1 MTLARSKPVGIL
13 AAIALVVL
21 SAVGLRLSDPDD
33 NFQVINGVAGVGVKI
48 NNGEITVS
56 RVTVGTFFIEYGKI
70 SDRTPGMFIAVTVSQ
85 AATGSKR
92 LETSE
97 ARLLGKDVRYDSY
110 QIMDVLTVDPGF
122 ETSVDIVFEVDPA
135 RIDGLTLEI
144 WPSEF
149 ISSYQQR
156 VRIDLGITTA
166 NAEQWRTAAKDR
178 GIEMSRGTT
187 KAIP

>member
-1 MTLARSKPVGIL
+1 MG
-13 AAIALVVL
+13 
-21 SAVGLRLSDPDD
+21 
-33 NFQVINGVAGVGVKI
+33 
-48 NNGEITVS
+48 
-56 RVTVGTFFIEYGKI
+56 
-70 SDRTPGMFIAVTVSQ
+70 
-85 AATGSKR
+85 
-92 LETSE
+92 
-97 ARLLGKDVRYDSY
+97 
-110 QIMDVLTVDPGF
+110 VLTVDPGF

>member
-97 ARLLGKDVRYDSY
+97 ARLLGKDVRYDS
-110 QIMDVLTVDPGF
+110 PGF
-122 ETSVDIVFEVDPA
+122 ETSVDIVFEVDPS

-187 KAIP
+187 EAIP